1 MTEFES
7 SIQVN
12 DPDIQVEQVKDQVAN
27 RIRAR
32 REEARAQGLDYDHL
46 TDSDVIVP
54 GSQEATTDLRARL
67 RELDSMSQE
76 IGVSLAVRDRQFPLL
91 NRFFFGVEMLLHKLV
106 VKYVNRMAGRQSV
119 FNKSVTEVMAD
130 LVARLERID
139 ANIVD
144 IQKRMSELEKRMAD
158 PELLRKSGK

>member
-1 MTEFES
+1 MAEFES
-7 SIQVN
+7 SIRVN
-12 DPDIQVEQVKDQVAN
+12 DPDIQVEQVKDQVAS

-76 IGVSLAVRDRQFPLL
+76 IGGSLVVRDRQFPLL

-106 VKYVNRMAGRQSV
+106 VKYVNRMAGRQLV
-119 FNKSVTEVMAD
+119 FDKSVTEVMAD

-144 IQKRMSELEKRMAD
+144 IQKRMSELEKGMAD
-158 PELLRKSGK
+158 LELLRKNGK

>member
-7 SIQVN
+7 SIRVN

-76 IGVSLAVRDRQFPLL
+76 IGGSLAVRDRQFPLL

-106 VKYVNRMAGRQSV
+106 VKYVNRMAGRQLV
-119 FNKSVTEVMAD
+119 FDKSVTEVMAD

-144 IQKRMSELEKRMAD
+144 IQKRMSELEKGMAD
-158 PELLRKSGK
+158 LELLRKNGK

>member
-7 SIQVN
+7 SIRVN

-27 RIRAR
+27 RLRAR

-76 IGVSLAVRDRQFPLL
+76 IGGSLVVRDRQFPLL
-91 NRFFFGVEMLLHKLV
+91 NRFFFGVETLLRKLV
-106 VKYVNRMAGRQSV
+106 VKYVNRMAGRQLV
-119 FNKSVTEVMAD
+119 FDKSVTEVMAD

-144 IQKRMSELEKRMAD
+144 IQKRMSELEKGMAD
-158 PELLRKSGK
+158 LELLRKNGK

>member
-7 SIQVN
+7 SIRVN

-76 IGVSLAVRDRQFPLL
+76 IGGSLVVRDRQFPLL

-106 VKYVNRMAGRQSV
+106 VKYVNRMAGRQLV
-119 FNKSVTEVMAD
+119 FDKSVTEVMAD
-130 LVARLERID
+130 LVARLERIHAD
-139 ANIVD
+139 IVD

-158 PELLRKSGK
+158 LELLRKNGK

>member
-7 SIQVN
+7 SIRVN

-32 REEARAQGLDYDHL
+32 REEGRAQGLDYDHL
-46 TDSDVIVP
+46 TDSGVIVP

-76 IGVSLAVRDRQFPLL
+76 IGGSLVVRDRQFPLL

-106 VKYVNRMAGRQSV
+106 VKYVNRMAGRQLV
-119 FNKSVTEVMAD
+119 FDKSVTEVMAD

-144 IQKRMSELEKRMAD
+144 IQKRMSELEKGMAD
-158 PELLRKSGK
+158 LELLRKNGK

>member
-7 SIQVN
+7 SIRVN

-76 IGVSLAVRDRQFPLL
+76 IGVSLAVHDRQFPLL

-106 VKYVNRMAGRQSV
+106 VKYVNRMAGRQLV
-119 FNKSVTEVMAD
+119 FDKSVTEVMAD

-158 PELLRKSGK
+158 LELLRKNGK

>member
-7 SIQVN
+7 SIRVN

-76 IGVSLAVRDRQFPLL
+76 IGGSLAVRDRQFPLL